1 MRPSVSTQ
9 PAQVRPSASTQP
21 AGFGRVW
28 RGEFGDERGGVGDRM
43 GGFVVG
49 VGEGGVVWLGL
60 AMRQYSGEPGLGQS
74 LKKRVKPPPPFVRPE
89 DIIFCVL
96 PKID

>member
-1 MRPSVSTQ
+1 MVWDW
-9 PAQVRPSASTQP
+9 VG
-21 AGFGRVW
+21 AGAAL
-28 RGEFGDERGGVGDRM
+28 GVDPTRAGAPL
-43 GGFVVG
+43 GVHPTCGFWEG
-49 VGEGGVVWLGL
+49 LEGGVVWLGL